1 MSRNKTLEEIRRKR
15 SRRRKRK
22 RQEERKM
29 STKTLNTKLQ
39 AKFKNNLKAATDKF
53 AKELSGER
61 HRSQEHKNK
70 AILYCKKWCSEIKIT
85 WAKGIVSR
93 RYP

>member
-1 MSRNKTLEEIRRKR
+1 
-15 SRRRKRK
+15 
-22 RQEERKM
+22 M

-61 HRSQEHKNK
+61 HRSQEHENK